1 MARLALGPR
10 LPVVALRPLVPPG
23 VALGP
28 RPPGGALGQALA
40 GLHTGPR
47 LDMRLTA
54 PLASAMTAKK
64 RKQDPAQEKAKEEKR
79 RKRLTKALRKME
91 KKARQP
97 KPLSECEVPLVLS
110 KEAVARR
117 REVEVTEEE
126 REARVQQDKDWARF
140 CLKRHQAELVHIDKV
155 LKAQA
160 RALEALREESEE
172 LYQAAVEFD
181 PGVLELELKGPTATP
196 PIPGHLQDGEYKDET
211 PSYKVIYEDTEAY
224 MKTLLLRRRK
234 RRRRDDDE

>member
-1 MARLALGPR
+1 MALQLGVRMARLALVPR
-10 LPVVALRPLVPPG
+10 LPVVALGPLG
-23 VALGP
+23 
-28 RPPGGALGQALA
+28 PPGGVLAQALA

-110 KEAVARR
+110 KEA
-117 REVEVTEEE
+117 
-126 REARVQQDKDWARF
+126 
-140 CLKRHQAELVHIDKV
+140 
-155 LKAQA
+155 
-160 RALEALREESEE
+160 
-172 LYQAAVEFD
+172 
-181 PGVLELELKGPTATP
+181 
-196 PIPGHLQDGEYKDET
+196 
-211 PSYKVIYEDTEAY
+211 
-224 MKTLLLRRRK
+224 
-234 RRRRDDDE
+234 